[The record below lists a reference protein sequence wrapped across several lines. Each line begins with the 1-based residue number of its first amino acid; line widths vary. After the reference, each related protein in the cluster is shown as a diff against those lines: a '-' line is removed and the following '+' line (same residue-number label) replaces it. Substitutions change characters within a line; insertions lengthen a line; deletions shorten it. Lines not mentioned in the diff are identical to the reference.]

1 LIIEPISKRHNR
13 KVFDCGDEEVTRF
26 LQEHALQDHDKNLS
40 RTMVMVDEEV
50 DPDIIIGYHTLLLV
64 QVRQEDLPRDR
75 PRIKRDIP
83 VILLGQLGVDRA
95 FQGKGYGDYLL
106 MDAQARVS
114 EISRRTGVRGL
125 VLDARNERLVSWY
138 EKHDFVR
145 FPGRLRMY
153 KGIDL
158 IRKLELTK

>member
-1 LIIEPISKRHNR
+1 
-13 KVFDCGDEEVTRF
+13 
-26 LQEHALQDHDKNLS
+26 
-40 RTMVMVDEEV
+40 MVMVDEEV

>member
-13 KVFDCGDEEVTRF
+13 KAFDCADEEVTRF
-26 LQEHALQDHDKNLS
+26 LREQALQDHDKNLS
-40 RTMVMVDEEV
+40 RTMVMVDDEV
-50 DPDIIIGYHTLLLV
+50 DPNIIIGYHTLLMV
-64 QVRQEDLPRDR
+64 QIRQKELPPDS
-75 PRIKRDIP
+75 PRIKRDIS

-95 FQGKGYGDYLL
+95 FQGKGYGEYLL

-114 EISRRTGVRGL
+114 DISKRTSVRGM
-125 VLDARNERLVSWY
+125 VLDARNERLAGWY

-153 KGIDL
+153 KSIEL
-158 IRKLELTK
+158 IHKLELTS